1 MIYGYARISTKK
13 QIDGNSLEN
22 QRELLK
28 KFGAEQIFEDTFTGF
43 SKNRPEL
50 DKLFSILK
58 NGDTLICAKLDRIEL
73 LKKFGAEQI
82 FEDTFTGFSKNRPEL
97 DKLFSIL
104 KNGDTLIC
112 AKLDRIAR
120 SILHGKQI
128 IEELKQKGIR
138 VHIIEFGGV
147 LDDTP
152 TGRLML
158 NMFFSIAEFER
169 DLILE
174 RTQIGK
180 EIASRVH
187 IIEFGGVLDDTP
199 TGRLMLNMFFSIAEF
214 ERDLILERT
223 QIGKEIARTKNGYRE
238 GRPPKFTKTQ
248 LDYAMKLL
256 ENHTYKEVE
265 KMMKIS
271 VRTLYRESAK
281 RKV

>member
-1 MIYGYARISTKK
+1 MIYGYARTSTKK
-13 QIDGNSLEN
+13 QIDGNSIEN
-22 QRELLK
+22 QRGILK
-28 KFGAEQIFEDTFTGF
+28 KFGAEQIFEDNFTGF

-50 DKLFSILK
+50 DKLLSI
-58 NGDTLICAKLDRIEL
+58 I
-73 LKKFGAEQI
+73 
-82 FEDTFTGFSKNRPEL
+82 
-97 DKLFSIL
+97 

-120 SILHGKQI
+120 SILHGRQI
-128 IEELKQKGIR
+128 LQELKERGVKL
-138 VHIIEFGGV
+138 HIIEFGGV

-180 EIASRVH
+180 EIA
-187 IIEFGGVLDDTP
+187 
-199 TGRLMLNMFFSIAEF
+199 
-214 ERDLILERT
+214 
-223 QIGKEIARTKNGYRE
+223 KTKNGYRE

-256 ENHTYKEVE
+256 EEHTYKEVE
-265 KMMKIS
+265 KMMRIS

-281 RKV
+281 RKVEVLKKDNHL

>member
-1 MIYGYARISTKK
+1 MIYGYARVSTKK

-58 NGDTLICAKLDRIEL
+58 NGDTLICV
-73 LKKFGAEQI
+73 
-82 FEDTFTGFSKNRPEL
+82 
-97 DKLFSIL
+97 
-104 KNGDTLIC
+104 
-112 AKLDRIAR
+112 KLDRIAR

-128 IEELKQKGIR
+128 IEELKQKGI
-138 VHIIEFGGV
+138 
-147 LDDTP
+147 
-152 TGRLML
+152 
-158 NMFFSIAEFER
+158 
-169 DLILE
+169 
-174 RTQIGK
+174 
-180 EIASRVH
+180 RVH

>member
-1 MIYGYARISTKK
+1 MIYGYARVSTKK
-13 QIDGNSLEN
+13 QIDGNSLES
-22 QRELLK
+22 QREILK

-58 NGDTLICAKLDRIEL
+58 NGDTLICV
-73 LKKFGAEQI
+73 
-82 FEDTFTGFSKNRPEL
+82 
-97 DKLFSIL
+97 
-104 KNGDTLIC
+104 
-112 AKLDRIAR
+112 KLDRIAR

-158 NMFFSIAEFER
+158 NMFFA
-169 DLILE
+169 
-174 RTQIGK
+174 
-180 EIASRVH
+180 
-187 IIEFGGVLDDTP
+187 
-199 TGRLMLNMFFSIAEF
+199 IAEF

-238 GRPPKFTKTQ
+238 GRPPKFTQTQ

-256 ENHTYKEVE
+256 EEHTYKEVE

-281 RKV
+281 RKVKNNSTK